1 MLSSERLQGMAN
13 KVIHILS
20 AHFLFL
26 LIRTAAASDSKP
38 WLTCDITASHCK
50 AETFEFAATQLTK
63 PSFGHLFDASWQYFT
78 MHARVS
84 SSDAGWPAKPGH
96 WHLGYTPISLHIS
109 SQTGPRAA
117 AFSERSANTPTR
129 RVAQDA
135 A

>member
-50 AETFEFAATQLTK
+50 AETFEFAATQLEK
-63 PSFGHLFDASWQYFT
+63 PSFGHLLLGSWQYFT

-84 SSDAGWPAKPGH
+84 SADAGWPAKPGH
-96 WHLGYTPISLHIS
+96 WQSGYTPISLHIS
-109 SQTGPRAA
+109 SHTGPYVTTFACK
-117 AFSERSANTPTR
+117 SARMPKSPLLHF
-129 RVAQDA
+129 VA
-135 A
+135 